1 MKLNKTLLVLSSL
14 FLLSGCSVGNEGGVS
29 SSAPSSSLG
38 GQTSSGEEASSSE
51 YSSRGDSSSLM
62 NGCTIVFDLDGGTSP
77 SYQGEVKLDAWSI
90 TSFFFD
96 CSKEGYHFRGW
107 SYESKQVFDEDG
119 NLLFTPELASRMVF
133 KAIFRQDV
141 RVKINVTPSETGEAT
156 GEGYYPYSSSISL
169 SASAKEGYLFDGWYD
184 GEGILLS
191 SKASYSYKAGEDDI
205 EVEARF
211 KGQPFPLT
219 VSSNSEAHGAVC
231 INPTA
236 STEPGDY
243 LATDT
248 KEISFSSTVKVAAIS
263 KSEEVGFLGW
273 YDDLGS
279 LLSENAVY
287 SFTMPK
293 SEYALTAKWDYFGIA
308 YHLNGGVQNPDNPTH
323 LDSSS
328 EAILLAPSRDYYAF
342 EGWYFDEGFTQKAE
356 KIPSG
361 TMDEVHVYA
370 KWSPIAYKISY
381 ELNGGSNGENPSGY
395 TVEDEVN
402 LLPASK
408 KGYSFLGWYLDSSF
422 SEEVASLPLGSH
434 GDITL
439 YAKWEVVDYAISY
452 DLGEGGSNGE
462 GNPTSY
468 NVETAVSLSD
478 PTRPGYEFAG
488 WNDGEND
495 VSSIECGRTGD
506 IVLTAK
512 WNPKLN
518 RFTLASEDESKG
530 KASLV
535 SGEGYSGESIQV
547 SAAPEE
553 GYLFR
558 GWYAGETLVSEEAS
572 YSFLMPTQDYSLE
585 ARFWTNEERLSALRG
600 AHPLFNEDKSKASFG
615 LYPQTRVSDEAIVSA
630 LEQKE
635 AESNGWYLLGEE
647 YYAKLEGAPSKEDLT
662 FLDGTQIVTGE
673 TYWFKCSPIEWI
685 VNPCSNTSYFLYSD
699 ASKGLFTLFSSSILD
714 AYTFGKL
721 GGNYTDLSSWLNSSF
736 SGAAFSFGGEELQES
751 EVPYTF
757 STQTYVNGKSKI
769 LVTKNTYN
777 LEDRTKLPKVFL
789 PLYDE
794 ACYSLPSN
802 EKAVATDYAVA
813 NGLEYDGSW
822 RYWTSTSGSN
832 NYYSHK
838 CLPTNYVGDTYV
850 NTRKMGIRPGVK
862 VKIS

>member
-1 MKLNKTLLVLSSL
+1 MKLKKTLLVFSSL
-14 FLLSGCSVGNEGGVS
+14 FLLSGCSIANEG
-29 SSAPSSSLG
+29 APSSNSPSSSID
-38 GQTSSGEEASSSE
+38 GQVSGGEETFSSE
-51 YSSRGDSSSLM
+51 SSPKGDSSSLVT
-62 NGCTIVFDLDGGTSP
+62 GCTIVFDLDGGNSP
-77 SYQGEVKLDAWSI
+77 SYKGEVKLDAWSI

-96 CSKEGYHFRGW
+96 CTKEGYHFRGW
-107 SYESKQVFDEDG
+107 SYDSRQVFDEDG

-141 RVKINVTPSETGEAT
+141 RVKISVTPSEAGEAT

-169 SASAKEGYLFDGWYD
+169 NAAAKDGYLFAGWYD
-184 GEGILLS
+184 SEGILLS
-191 SKASYSYKAGEDDI
+191 TKASYSYKAGEDDI

-211 KGQPFPLT
+211 KGQPFSLT
-219 VSSNSEAHGAVC
+219 VSSNSETYGVVY
-231 INPTA
+231 INPTSA
-236 STEPGDY
+236 TEPGDY
-243 LATDT
+243 LVTDT

-273 YDDLGS
+273 YDNLGS

-287 SFTMPK
+287 SFVMPK
-293 SEYALTAKWDYFGIA
+293 SEYALIAKWDYFGID

-323 LDSSS
+323 LNSSS
-328 EAILLAPSRDYYAF
+328 EANLLAPSREYYVF
-342 EGWYFDEGFTQKAE
+342 EGWYFDEDFTQKAE
-356 KIPSG
+356 KIPAG

-370 KWSPIAYKISY
+370 KWSPVSYNISY
-381 ELNGGSNGENPSGY
+381 ELNGGNNGENPSSY

-402 LLPASK
+402 LLAASK
-408 KGYSFLGWYLDSSF
+408 KGYSFLGWYLDPSF
-422 SEEVASLPLGSH
+422 SEGVSSLPIGSH

-468 NVETAVSLSD
+468 NIESAFSLSE
-478 PTRPGYEFAG
+478 PTRQGYEFAG
-488 WNDGEND
+488 WNDGEKD
-495 VSSIECGRTGD
+495 ISSIECGRTGD
-506 IVLTAK
+506 LVLTAK
-512 WNPKLN
+512 WTAMLN
-518 RFTLASEDESKG
+518 QFTLTSEDESKG

-535 SGEGYSGESIQV
+535 SGEGYSGENIQV
-547 SAAPEE
+547 SATPEE

-572 YSFLMPTQDYSLE
+572 YSFSMPAQDYSLE
-585 ARFWTNEERLSALRG
+585 ARFWTNEERLSALHA

-615 LYPQTRVSDEAIVSA
+615 LYPQTRVSDEETISA
-630 LEQKE
+630 LETKE

-647 YYAKLEGAPSKEDLT
+647 YYAKLVGAPSKEDLT
-662 FLDGTQIVTGE
+662 FLDGSQIVAGE

-685 VNPCSNTSYFLYSD
+685 VNPCSNSSYFFYSD

-721 GGNYTDLSSWLNSSF
+721 EGGYTNVSYWLNNSF
-736 SGAAFSFGGEELQES
+736 SGAAFSFGGEELQEL
-751 EVPYTF
+751 EVPYTY
-757 STQTYVNGKSKI
+757 STVMYTNGQKKI
-769 LVTKNTYN
+769 LVTK
-777 LEDRTKLPKVFL
+777 TKYESKTCSKMPKVFL
-789 PLYDE
+789 PLHDE
-794 ACYSLPSN
+794 AYYSLSS
-802 EKAVATDYAVA
+802 EKKVVATDYAVA
-813 NGLEYDGSW
+813 NGLEYDGGW

-832 NYYSHK
+832 NNYSHK
-838 CLPTNYVGDTYV
+838 CLPENYVGDTYI